1 MSAIE
6 TMRQRVG
13 GMRKVFRRSLC
24 VALCLVIVTPL
35 SWAEQSAVQRSD
47 IRLQGRTEAVVTEP
61 VVRLGDVALIES
73 AAVADDE
80 AIIGLRKIPV
90 AHSPRA
96 GESLTI
102 EGVAILEK
110 LRDAGVKLDSLL
122 YTFPKQV
129 TVTRAYRE
137 VGRDELERALKSFL
151 LVQDRNIEVK
161 HLLADKPVRI
171 PADAL
176 SIEVVGL
183 QAMQPGHFGV
193 DYRSRA
199 GSGEVRFQMKAL
211 ADEWR
216 VMPIAAKPLKRG
228 EIVAAGDVR
237 LSRVNGTSA
246 GSDALEQIGD
256 VVGRVL
262 LRDVGQGEMFSTRAV
277 KVPPTIESGARVT
290 MIFRRGRLEATA
302 RGVALEDGAEGQ
314 EIGVRNEGSKKVVRA
329 RVQDAGIVVV
339 GAK

>member
-1 MSAIE
+1 
-6 TMRQRVG
+6 MRFFVSVVFIASLLFSGAAEALPKQR
-13 GMRKVFRRSLC
+13 
-24 VALCLVIVTPL
+24 T
-35 SWAEQSAVQRSD
+35 E

-80 AIIGLRKIPV
+80 AILELRAIPIV
-90 AHSPRA
+90 NSPRA
-96 GESLTI
+96 GESLTV
-102 EGVAILEK
+102 EGVSVIEK
-110 LRDAGVKLDSLL
+110 LRDAGVRLDSLL
-122 YTFPKQV
+122 YTFPRQIQ
-129 TVTRAYRE
+129 VTRAYRE
-137 VGRDELERALKSFL
+137 VAREELERALKSFL
-151 LVQDRNIEVK
+151 LAQDRKIEVK
-161 HLLADKPVRI
+161 HLLADKPVKI

-228 EIVAAGDVR
+228 EIVTAGDVK
-237 LSRVNGTSA
+237 LSKVNGTATSPD
-246 GSDALEQIGD
+246 SLEQIGD

-262 LRDVGQGEMFSTRAV
+262 LRDVGQGEMFSSKTV
-277 KVPPTIESGARVT
+277 KIPPVIEAGSRVT
-290 MIFRRGRLEATA
+290 MMFRRGRLEATA
-302 RGVALEDGAEGQ
+302 RGIALEDGADGQ
-314 EIGVRNEGSKKVVRA
+314 EIGVRNEASKKVVRA
-329 RVQDAGIVVV
+329 RVLEKDVVIV
-339 GAK
+339 GAQ